1 MGEFEPNLQQ
11 IRPEEVFL
19 RCAEYHFGQILVDTF
34 IQFTDPESWE
44 TEAMGKNRLSIR
56 GRPKIKFE
64 GSKKFSLVLCED
76 VEYDYTIHRGG
87 NPEKE
92 DLVLRV
98 KESRESSGNVDRATV
113 SAMPNPVVWSAGWGH
128 KFVKELRLDVPRP
141 LYFPS
146 ESSRWILF
154 MLHFCSLRA
163 LGGNELPEYYWENKD

>member
-44 TEAMGKNRLSIR
+44 TGAMGKNRLFIR
-56 GRPKIKFE
+56 GRPKIKFK
-64 GSKKFSLVLCED
+64 GSEEFSLLLCED
-76 VEYDYTIHRGG
+76 IEYDYRFGG

-92 DLVLRV
+92 GLVLRV
-98 KESRESSGNVDRATV
+98 KESRESGDTDRAIV
-113 SAMPNPVVWSAGWGH
+113 SAMPSSVAWSAGWGH
-128 KFVKELRLDVPRP
+128 KLVRELRLDVPRP

-163 LGGNELPEYYWENKD
+163 LGGNELPKYYWENRD